1 MAVKYHCPKCEKRF
15 IDWGAEKL
23 GFKCPDCDEEKLIE
37 VSHSAALVK
46 ARAKKK
52 PARKKKKKK
61 TVVTRRPVA
70 VEEVPPGKASNGEFD
85 ELAGSEIANIEE
97 LDSTGASGEDEASA
111 AAVEADAISDIESSE
126 ASAKESS
133 PPDAT

>member
-23 GFKCPDCDEEKLIE
+23 KFKCPDCEDEKLIE

-46 ARAKKK
+46 ARAKK
-52 PARKKKKKK
+52 PAPKRKKKK

-70 VEEVPPGKASNGEFD
+70 VEEPLTAKAADGQVD

-97 LDSTGASGEDEASA
+97 LDSTSASGEDDPSA
-111 AAVEADAISDIESSE
+111 AAVEADAISDIKSSE
-126 ASAKESS
+126 ASANEAS